1 MEARSGLNGGQ
12 ARRLEAADD
21 RGLQNTPET
30 EMTGAN
36 IERLRDPMGLHRLG
50 YTGSLLEYPTVRWKG
65 GVRTEQSERIVEET
79 PVAIVY
85 NGIPHV
91 VMMATPA
98 DLEDFALGFS
108 LTEELIQSPADL
120 EHLEIVRYSKGV
132 EIQATVAAR
141 CAAVI
146 AERTRRLTGR
156 TGCGICGAD
165 GVDAVLKEIHVVPGG
180 GKVSTGA
187 VQAALD
193 GLAANQPLNAASGAV
208 HAAGWARA
216 DGTLELM
223 REDVG
228 RHNAL
233 DKLVGAAVNAGID
246 TAAGFAVVTSRA
258 SFEMVQKAAV
268 LGVPLLAA
276 ISGPTGL
283 AVRVAEQ
290 SGLTLVGF
298 ARRGRLTVYTHPH
311 RLVASRSE

>member
-1 MEARSGLNGGQ
+1 MS
-12 ARRLEAADD
+12 
-21 RGLQNTPET
+21 
-30 EMTGAN
+30 GAN
-36 IERLRDPMGLHRLG
+36 TERLRDPMGLYRLG
-50 YTGSLLEYPTVRWKG
+50 YAAPLLETPSVRWEG
-65 GVRTEQSERIVEET
+65 DAQSAQTEPVVEET

-108 LTEELIQSPADL
+108 LTEELIGAPEDL
-120 EHLEIVRYSKGV
+120 EHLQVVRYSRGV
-132 EIQATVAAR
+132 EIQAIVAER
-141 CAAVI
+141 CAAII

-165 GVDAVLKEIHVVPGG
+165 GVDAVLKTLHPVSGG
-180 GKVSTGA
+180 APIEVRA
-187 VQAALD
+187 IRHAFEAL
-193 GLAANQPLNAASGAV
+193 AERQPLNAASGAV

-216 DGTLELM
+216 DGTLELV

-233 DKLVGAAVNAGID
+233 DKLVGAAVKARVNPVS
-246 TAAGFAVVTSRA
+246 GFVLVTSRA
-258 SFEMVQKAAV
+258 SFEMVQKTTV
-268 LGVPLLAA
+268 LGAALMAA

-283 AVRVAEQ
+283 AVRVAQQ

-298 ARRGRLTVYTHPH
+298 ARGDRLTAYTHAE
-311 RLVASRSE
+311 RLAGTGG

>member
-1 MEARSGLNGGQ
+1 MGESHV
-12 ARRLEAADD
+12 
-21 RGLQNTPET
+21 
-30 EMTGAN
+30 
-36 IERLRDPMGLHRLG
+36 ERLADPLGLHRLG
-50 YTGSLLEYPTVRWKG
+50 YGGTLLEIPTIRWDQ
-65 GVRTEQSERIVEET
+65 GVPSEQVERVVEET

-91 VMMATPA
+91 VMMATPT

-120 EHLEIVRYSKGV
+120 EHVQVVRYSRGV
-132 EIQATVAAR
+132 EIQAIVAER

-146 AERTRRLTGR
+146 GERTRRLTGR

-165 GVDAVLKEIHVVPGG
+165 GVDAVLKTIHTVPAGG
-180 GKVSTGA
+180 RVT
-187 VQAALD
+187 VAALQRALEA
-193 GLAANQPLNAASGAV
+193 LAGSQPLNAASGAV
-208 HAAGWARA
+208 HAAAWARA
-216 DGTLELM
+216 DGTLELV

-233 DKLVGAAVNAGID
+233 DKLVGAAISAKVD
-246 TAAGFAVVTSRA
+246 TATGFVVVTSRA

-283 AVRVAEQ
+283 AVRVAKE

-298 ARRGRLTVYTHPH
+298 ARGTRFTAYTHPE
-311 RLVASRSE
+311 RLVGPDGR

>member
-1 MEARSGLNGGQ
+1 
-12 ARRLEAADD
+12 
-21 RGLQNTPET
+21 
-30 EMTGAN
+30 MTRPD
-36 IERLRDPMGLHRLG
+36 IERLGDPMGLHRLG
-50 YTGSLLEYPTVRWKG
+50 YGRTLLEVSATRWDH
-65 GVRTEQSERIVEET
+65 GVASARTEQVVEET

-108 LTEELIQSPADL
+108 LTEELIQRPEDL
-120 EHLEIVRYSKGV
+120 EHLEIVRYSRGV
-132 EIQATVAAR
+132 EIQATVSPR
-141 CAAVI
+141 CEVVI

-165 GVDAVLKEIHVVPGG
+165 GVDAVLKTIHPIR
-180 GKVSTGA
+180 SDARITT
-187 VQAALD
+187 AALERAL
-193 GLAANQPLNAASGAV
+193 GALTSSQPLNAASGAV
-208 HAAGWARA
+208 HAAAWARA
-216 DGTLELM
+216 DGTIDLV

-233 DKLVGAAVNAGID
+233 DKLVGAAIAGRVE
-246 TAAGFAVVTSRA
+246 AASGFVLVTSRA

-283 AVRVAEQ
+283 AVRVARE

-298 ARRGRLTVYTHPH
+298 ARGERFTVYTAPE
-311 RLVASRSE
+311 RVG

>member
-1 MEARSGLNGGQ
+1 MGGSHV
-12 ARRLEAADD
+12 
-21 RGLQNTPET
+21 
-30 EMTGAN
+30 
-36 IERLRDPMGLHRLG
+36 ERLADPLGLHRLG
-50 YTGSLLEYPTVRWKG
+50 YGGTLLEIPAVRWDQ
-65 GVRTEQSERIVEET
+65 GVPTDQVERVVEET

-91 VMMATPA
+91 VMMATPT

-120 EHLEIVRYSKGV
+120 EQLQVVRYSRGV
-132 EIQATVAAR
+132 EIQAIVAEQ

-146 AERTRRLTGR
+146 EARTRRLTGR

-165 GVDAVLKEIHVVPGG
+165 GVDAVLKTIHTVSPGG
-180 GKVSTGA
+180 RVT
-187 VQAALD
+187 VTALQRALEA
-193 GLAANQPLNAASGAV
+193 LASSQPLNAASGAV
-208 HAAGWARA
+208 HAAAWARA
-216 DGTLELM
+216 DGTLELV

-233 DKLVGAAVNAGID
+233 DKLVGAAISAGVEPA
-246 TAAGFAVVTSRA
+246 TGFVVVTSRA

-283 AVRVAEQ
+283 AVRVAKE

-298 ARRGRLTVYTHPH
+298 ARGTRFTAYSHAE
-311 RLVASRSE
+311 RLVGADGR